1 MNKKTLLLV
10 VGILVIAMGVM
21 ALIPSLGM
29 GTEPIWHTIAK
40 LVLGVAAVFV
50 ALTNEGAVST
60 MSVVVGVV
68 LAVMGVLG
76 LLLNVN
82 GFSAPTW
89 HSVAVIVV
97 GAATAVIG
105 GRK

>member
-1 MNKKTLLLV
+1 MSKKTLLLV

-40 LVLGVAAVFV
+40 LVLGVVAFFI

-60 MSVVVGVV
+60 MSVIVGVV
-68 LAVMGVLG
+68 LAAMGLLG

-89 HSVAVIVV
+89 HSFAVIVV
-97 GAATAVIG
+97 GAATALIG

>member
-40 LVLGVAAVFV
+40 LVLGVAAVYV
-50 ALTNEGAVST
+50 ALTREGAIKTTSLI
-60 MSVVVGVV
+60 VGVV
-68 LAVMGVLG
+68 LAAMGLLG

-89 HSVAVIVV
+89 HSIAVIVV
-97 GAATAVIG
+97 GVITALIG
-105 GRK
+105 GR

>member
-40 LVLGVAAVFV
+40 LVLGVAAVYV
-50 ALTNEGAVST
+50 ALTREGAIKTTSLI
-60 MSVVVGVV
+60 VGVV
-68 LAVMGVLG
+68 LAAMGLLG

-89 HSVAVIVV
+89 HSIAVIVV
-97 GAATAVIG
+97 GAATALIG

>member
-1 MNKKTLLLV
+1 LLLV

-40 LVLGVAAVFV
+40 LVLGVVAVYV
-50 ALTNEGAVST
+50 ALTREGAIKTTSLI
-60 MSVVVGVV
+60 VGVV
-68 LAVMGVLG
+68 LAAMGFLG

-89 HSVAVIVV
+89 HSIAVIVV
-97 GAATAVIG
+97 GVVTALIG
-105 GRK
+105 GR

>member
-1 MNKKTLLLV
+1 
-10 VGILVIAMGVM
+10 MGVM

-40 LVLGVAAVFV
+40 LVLGVVAVYV
-50 ALTNEGAVST
+50 ALTREGAIKTTSLI
-60 MSVVVGVV
+60 VGVV
-68 LAVMGVLG
+68 LAAMGLLG

-89 HSVAVIVV
+89 HSIAVIVV
-97 GAATAVIG
+97 GVITALIG
-105 GRK
+105 GR

>member
-1 MNKKTLLLV
+1 MSKKTLLLV

-40 LVLGVAAVFV
+40 LVLGVVAVYV
-50 ALTNEGAVST
+50 ALTREGAIKTTSLI
-60 MSVVVGVV
+60 VGVV
-68 LAVMGVLG
+68 LAAMGLLG

-89 HSVAVIVV
+89 HSIAVIVV
-97 GAATAVIG
+97 GVITALIG
-105 GRK
+105 GR

>member
-1 MNKKTLLLV
+1 MSKKTLLLI

-21 ALIPSLGM
+21 ALIPSLEM

-40 LVLGVAAVFV
+40 LVLGVAAVYV
-50 ALTNEGAVST
+50 ALTREGAIKTTSLI
-60 MSVVVGVV
+60 VGIV
-68 LAVMGVLG
+68 LAAMGLLG

-89 HSVAVIVV
+89 HSIAVIVV
-97 GAATAVIG
+97 GVVTALIG
-105 GRK
+105 GR

>member
-40 LVLGVAAVFV
+40 LVLGVAAVYV
-50 ALTNEGAVST
+50 ALTREGAIKTTSLI
-60 MSVVVGVV
+60 VGVV
-68 LAVMGVLG
+68 LAAMGLLG

-89 HSVAVIVV
+89 HSIAVIVV
-97 GAATAVIG
+97 GVVTALIG
-105 GRK
+105 GR

>member
-1 MNKKTLLLV
+1 MNNKTLLLV

-40 LVLGVAAVFV
+40 LVLGVVAVYV
-50 ALTNEGAVST
+50 ALTREGAIKTTSLI
-60 MSVVVGVV
+60 VGVV
-68 LAVMGVLG
+68 LAAMGLLG

-89 HSVAVIVV
+89 HSIAVIVV
-97 GAATAVIG
+97 GVITALIG
-105 GRK
+105 GR

>member
-1 MNKKTLLLV
+1 LLLV

-40 LVLGVAAVFV
+40 LVLGVAAVYV
-50 ALTNEGAVST
+50 ALTREGAIKTTSLI
-60 MSVVVGVV
+60 VGVV
-68 LAVMGVLG
+68 LAAMGLLG

-89 HSVAVIVV
+89 HSIAVIVV
-97 GAATAVIG
+97 GVVTALIG
-105 GRK
+105 GR

>member
-40 LVLGVAAVFV
+40 LVLGVVAVYV
-50 ALTNEGAVST
+50 ALTREGAIKTTSLI
-60 MSVVVGVV
+60 VGVV
-68 LAVMGVLG
+68 LAAMGFLG

-89 HSVAVIVV
+89 HSIAVIVV
-97 GAATAVIG
+97 GVVTALIG
-105 GRK
+105 GR

>member
-40 LVLGVAAVFV
+40 LVLGVVAVYV
-50 ALTNEGAVST
+50 ALTREGAIKTTSLI
-60 MSVVVGVV
+60 VGVV
-68 LAVMGVLG
+68 LAAMGLLG

-89 HSVAVIVV
+89 HSIAVIVV
-97 GAATAVIG
+97 GVITALIG
-105 GRK
+105 GR